1 MFLLMTLFDVLYS
14 VGSGMFLSYYQSGM
28 QQMLKWLN
36 CELHLG
42 LDSNFEQHVSVVQG
56 LIGQCVCVCVGGQF
70 KDWNQT
76 FSSGVGVELDGVCV
90 GVRGVRGIKDLNWTV
105 GGKDPPAPF
114 KVAGGNLTPC
124 SYHPV
129 IRTILF
135 GHTSNGLTNR
145 FDLLI
150 QQSVKQENSLTLLLC
165 TYILLAETQVFTLA

>member
-1 MFLLMTLFDVLYS
+1 M
-14 VGSGMFLSYYQSGM
+14 
-28 QQMLKWLN
+28 
-36 CELHLG
+36 
-42 LDSNFEQHVSVVQG
+42 
-56 LIGQCVCVCVGGQF
+56 CVCGGGGQF

-135 GHTSNGLTNR
+135 GHTSNGLSNR

-150 QQSVKQENSLTLLLC
+150 
-165 TYILLAETQVFTLA
+165 